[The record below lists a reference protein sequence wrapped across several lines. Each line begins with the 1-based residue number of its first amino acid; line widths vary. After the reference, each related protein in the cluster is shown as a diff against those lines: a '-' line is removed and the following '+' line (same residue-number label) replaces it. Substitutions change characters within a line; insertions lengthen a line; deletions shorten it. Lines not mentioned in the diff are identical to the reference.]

1 MNRIFHNSRRCRT
14 PFNANGVR
22 SSLSIGYDGRASDL
36 NLVHRCLMT
45 KTTTTKTNGIWQ
57 RRRHL
62 VSFQNP
68 PSQFQQLHH
77 HKRLQVRHFVYDSRK
92 ARKSKTKKDPFKVLK
107 VPKESMYKDVKAKF
121 LKIAM
126 NNHPD
131 KHTEGVSEK
140 EQEAM
145 RDKFIAARMA
155 FERLQEDPSDGT
167 TILVEELIDR
177 DKNFDSW
184 FKDETGLKNP
194 FDLNI
199 DPETMKEVAE
209 MTEKLGGKQGM
220 DRDGGSKCNEYNCA
234 YNPWHC
240 FVSGSRFVCEF
251 SNSETKVSCRT
262 TLICSQFCL
271 PKPHYYFVH

>member
-1 MNRIFHNSRRCRT
+1 
-14 PFNANGVR
+14 
-22 SSLSIGYDGRASDL
+22 
-36 NLVHRCLMT
+36 
-45 KTTTTKTNGIWQ
+45 
-57 RRRHL
+57 
-62 VSFQNP
+62 
-68 PSQFQQLHH
+68 
-77 HKRLQVRHFVYDSRK
+77 
-92 ARKSKTKKDPFKVLK
+92 
-107 VPKESMYKDVKAKF
+107 MYKDVKAKF

-167 TILVEELIDR
+167 AILVEELIDR

-220 DRDGGSKCNEYNCA
+220 DRDGGMWALARMVTSAVKAGGDAASILRLE
-234 YNPWHC
+234 
-240 FVSGSRFVCEF
+240 SGD
-251 SNSETKVSCRT
+251 TKG
-262 TLICSQFCL
+262 
-271 PKPHYYFVH
+271 KPSLGPEGALRRPRKR